1 MARRPSELRRRLA
14 RGPLIMTLKLAERV
28 ATSQTWL
35 DGLSDRLQP
44 VVREAV
50 AGTGRRGADLLDGV
64 WLGAPLHPAL
74 TDVPVGALTAA
85 VTLDGAA
92 IATGSRTIERQAD
105 GALVVSVAG
114 ALAAATTGLSDWRYM
129 RGEKRR
135 LAAAHGLLN
144 VVGLVFNVTS
154 LGLRL
159 GGRRRAG
166 RLSSALGFAVA
177 GAAAHFGGELSF
189 GMGVRVNQAQPGA
202 GPSEFEAVLDESQLH
217 GASMHRVDVAGE
229 TVLVTRS
236 ASGDLCAIANTC
248 SHFGG
253 PLAEGEREGDI
264 VVCPW
269 HGSRFDVCSGEVE
282 GGPAVFPQP
291 RFEARARDGKIEVRR
306 AGS

>member
-1 MARRPSELRRRLA
+1 
-14 RGPLIMTLKLAERV
+14 MTLKLAERV

-50 AGTGRRGADLLDGV
+50 SGTGRRGADLLDGV
-64 WLGAPLHPAL
+64 WLGAPLHPAI
-74 TDVPVGALTAA
+74 TDVPIGALTAA
-85 VTLDGAA
+85 VALDSVALV
-92 IATGSRTIERQAD
+92 TGSRTVDKQAD
-105 GALVVSVAG
+105 GALAVSVAG
-114 ALAAATTGLSDWRYM
+114 SVAAATTGLADWRYM

-135 LAAAHGLLN
+135 LAAGHGLLN
-144 VVGLVFNVTS
+144 VIGLAFNATS

-166 RLSSALGFAVA
+166 RVSSALGFAVA
-177 GAAAHFGGELSF
+177 GAAAHLGGELSF

-202 GPSEFEAVLDESQLH
+202 GPSEFEAVLDESQLDA
-217 GASMHRVDVAGE
+217 ASMHRVEIAGE

-236 ASGDLCAIANTC
+236 TGGDVCAIANTC

-253 PLAEGEREGDI
+253 PLDEGEREGDI

-269 HGSRFDVCSGEVE
+269 HASRFDVCSGEVE

-291 RFEARARDGKIEVRR
+291 RFEARTREGKIEIRR
-306 AGS
+306 AP

>member
-1 MARRPSELRRRLA
+1 
-14 RGPLIMTLKLAERV
+14 LKLAKRLAE
-28 ATSQTWL
+28 SQIWL
-35 DGLSDRLQP
+35 DALGDRLQP
-44 VVREAV
+44 VVRKAV

-74 TDVPVGALTAA
+74 TDVPMGALTAA
-85 VTLDGAA
+85 VTLDGVA
-92 IATGSRTIERQAD
+92 IATGSRTVARQAD
-105 GALVVSVAG
+105 GALAISVAG
-114 ALAAATTGLSDWRYM
+114 ALAAATSGLSDWRYM

-144 VVGLVFNVTS
+144 VVGLAFNATS

-166 RLSSALGFAVA
+166 QVSSALGFAVA
-177 GAAAHFGGELSF
+177 GTAAHLGGELSF

-202 GPSEFEAVLDESQLH
+202 GPAEFEAVLDESQLD
-217 GASMHRVDVAGE
+217 GASMHRIDVAGE
-229 TVLVTRS
+229 AVLLTRS
-236 ASGDLCAIANTC
+236 ASGEICAIANTC

-253 PLAEGEREGDI
+253 PLADGEREGDV

-269 HGSRFDVCSGEVE
+269 HGSRFDVCSGEVK

-291 RFEARARDGKIEVRR
+291 RFEARARDGRIEIRR
-306 AGS
+306 ARS

>member
-1 MARRPSELRRRLA
+1 
-14 RGPLIMTLKLAERV
+14 MTLKLAERV

-44 VVREAV
+44 VVRDAV
-50 AGTGRRGADLLDGV
+50 AATGQRGADVLDGV

-85 VTLDGAA
+85 VTLDGVATV
-92 IATGSRTIERQAD
+92 TGSRTIERQAD
-105 GALVVSVAG
+105 GALAVSVAG

-144 VVGLVFNVTS
+144 VIGLAFNATS

-166 RLSSALGFAVA
+166 QVSSALGFAVA

-202 GPSEFEAVLDESQLH
+202 GPSEFEAVLDESELH
-217 GASMHRVDVAGE
+217 GATMQRVEAAGE
-229 TVLVTRS
+229 AVLVTRS
-236 ASGDLCAIANTC
+236 ASGELCAIANTC

-253 PLAEGEREGDI
+253 PLAEGEREGDT

-306 AGS
+306 AGA

>member
-1 MARRPSELRRRLA
+1 
-14 RGPLIMTLKLAERV
+14 MTLKLAERV
-28 ATSQTWL
+28 ASQTWL

-44 VVREAV
+44 VVRDAV
-50 AGTGRRGADLLDGV
+50 AGAGRRAGDVLDGV

-85 VTLDGAA
+85 VTLDGVATV
-92 IATGSRTIERQAD
+92 TGSRTIDRQAD
-105 GALVVSVAG
+105 GALAVSVAG

-144 VVGLVFNVTS
+144 VVGLAFNVTS

-159 GGRRRAG
+159 GGRRSAG
-166 RLSSALGFAVA
+166 RVSSALGFAVA

-202 GPSEFEAVLDESQLH
+202 GPSEFEAVLDESHLH
-217 GASMHRVDVAGE
+217 GASMQRVEVAGE
-229 TVLVTRS
+229 AVLVTRS
-236 ASGDLCAIANTC
+236 ASGDLCAISNTC

-253 PLAEGEREGDI
+253 PLAEGEREGDT

>member
-1 MARRPSELRRRLA
+1 
-14 RGPLIMTLKLAERV
+14 MTLKLAERL

-35 DGLSDRLQP
+35 DGVSDRLQP
-44 VVREAV
+44 VVRGAV

-85 VTLDGAA
+85 VTLDGVAL
-92 IATGSRTIERQAD
+92 ATGSRAVERQAD
-105 GALVVSVAG
+105 GALAVSVAG
-114 ALAAATTGLSDWRYM
+114 ALAAAATGLSDWRYM
-129 RGEKRR
+129 RGDTRR

-144 VVGLVFNVTS
+144 VVGVAFNATS

-159 GGRRRAG
+159 AGRRRAG
-166 RLSSALGFAVA
+166 QVSSALGFLVA
-177 GAAAHFGGELSF
+177 GTAAHFGGELSF

-202 GPSEFEAVLDESQLH
+202 GPAEFEAVLDESRLD
-217 GASMHRVDVAGE
+217 GAGMHQVDVAGE
-229 TVLVTRS
+229 AVLVTRS
-236 ASGDLCAIANTC
+236 TSGGLCAIANTC

-253 PLAEGEREGDI
+253 PLAEGEREGDV

-269 HGSRFDVCSGEVE
+269 HGSRFDICTGEVK

>member
-1 MARRPSELRRRLA
+1 
-14 RGPLIMTLKLAERV
+14 MTLKLAERV

-44 VVREAV
+44 VVRDAV
-50 AGTGRRGADLLDGV
+50 AATGRRGADLLDGV

-85 VTLDGAA
+85 VTLDGVATV
-92 IATGSRTIERQAD
+92 TGSQTIERQAD
-105 GALVVSVAG
+105 GALAVSVAG

-144 VVGLVFNVTS
+144 VVGLAFNVTS

-166 RLSSALGFAVA
+166 RVSSALGFAVA

-253 PLAEGEREGDI
+253 PLAEGEREGDM

-291 RFEARARDGKIEVRR
+291 RFEARARDGKIEARR

>member
-1 MARRPSELRRRLA
+1 
-14 RGPLIMTLKLAERV
+14 MTLKLAERL

-35 DGLSDRLQP
+35 DGVSDRLQP
-44 VVREAV
+44 LVRDAV

-85 VTLDGAA
+85 IALDGAA
-92 IATGSRTIERQAD
+92 LATGSRAVERKAD
-105 GALVVSVAG
+105 GALAISVAV
-114 ALAAATTGLSDWRYM
+114 ALAAAATGLSDWRYM
-129 RGEKRR
+129 RGDTRR

-144 VVGLVFNVTS
+144 VVGVAFNATS

-159 GGRRRAG
+159 AGRRRAG
-166 RLSSALGFAVA
+166 QVSSALGFLVA
-177 GAAAHFGGELSF
+177 GTAAHFGGELSF

-202 GPSEFEAVLDESQLH
+202 GPTEFTPVLDESQLD
-217 GASMHRVDVAGE
+217 GTSMHRVDAAGE
-229 TVLVTRS
+229 AVLVTRS
-236 ASGDLCAIANTC
+236 TSGEICAIANTC

-253 PLAEGEREGDI
+253 PLAEGEREGDV

-269 HGSRFDVCSGEVE
+269 HGSRFDVRTGDVA

-291 RFEARARDGKIEVRR
+291 RFEARARDGKVEIRR
-306 AGS
+306 AE

>member
-1 MARRPSELRRRLA
+1 
-14 RGPLIMTLKLAERV
+14 MTLKLAERV

-35 DGLSDRLQP
+35 DSLSDRVQP

-85 VTLDGAA
+85 VALDSVAVV
-92 IATGSRTIERQAD
+92 TGSGTVDRQAD
-105 GALVVSVAG
+105 GALAVSVAG
-114 ALAAATTGLSDWRYM
+114 AVAAAATGLSDWRYM

-144 VVGLVFNVTS
+144 VVGLAFNATS

-159 GGRRRAG
+159 GVGAAPAGSARRWDSPWPERPLTWAAN
-166 RLSSALGFAVA
+166 SALAWGCGSTRHRPGPVRLNSRRCSTSHSSTARRCTGWKSRVKPCSSPA
-177 GAAAHFGGELSF
+177 QRAAI
-189 GMGVRVNQAQPGA
+189 
-202 GPSEFEAVLDESQLH
+202 
-217 GASMHRVDVAGE
+217 
-229 TVLVTRS
+229 
-236 ASGDLCAIANTC
+236 LCAIANTC

-253 PLAEGEREGDI
+253 PLDQGEREGDV

-269 HGSRFDVCSGEVE
+269 HASRFDVCSGEVK

-291 RFEARARDGKIEVRR
+291 RFETRARDGKIEIRR
-306 AGS
+306 APS

>member
-1 MARRPSELRRRLA
+1 
-14 RGPLIMTLKLAERV
+14 MTLKLAERL

-44 VVREAV
+44 LVREAV

-85 VTLDGAA
+85 VTLDGVAT
-92 IATGSRTIERQAD
+92 ATGSRTVERQAD
-105 GALVVSVAG
+105 GALAVSVAG
-114 ALAAATTGLSDWRYM
+114 ALAAAATGLSDWRYM

-135 LAAAHGLLN
+135 LAAGHGLLN
-144 VVGLVFNVTS
+144 VVGLAFTATS

-166 RLSSALGFAVA
+166 QVSSAVGFAVA
-177 GAAAHFGGELSF
+177 GAAAHLGGELSF

-202 GPSEFEAVLDESQLH
+202 GPREFEAVLDEAELD
-217 GASMHRVDVAGE
+217 GESMHRVDVAGE
-229 TVLVTRS
+229 AVLLTRS
-236 ASGDLCAIANTC
+236 TSGDMCAIANTC

-253 PLAEGEREGDI
+253 PLAEGERKGDV

-291 RFEARARDGKIEVRR
+291 RFEARARDGKIEIRR
-306 AGS
+306 ADS

>member
-1 MARRPSELRRRLA
+1 V
-14 RGPLIMTLKLAERV
+14 TLKLAERL
-28 ATSQTWL
+28 AGSQTWL

-44 VVREAV
+44 AVREAV
-50 AGTGRRGADLLDGV
+50 AGTGRRGADLLDGA

-85 VTLDGAA
+85 VTLDGVA
-92 IATGSRTIERQAD
+92 IATGSQTVDKQAD
-105 GALVVSVAG
+105 GALAVSVAG
-114 ALAAATTGLSDWRYM
+114 ALAAAATGLSDWRYM

-135 LAAAHGLLN
+135 LAAGHGLLN
-144 VVGLVFNVTS
+144 VVGLVFNATS

-166 RLSSALGFAVA
+166 QVSSALGFAVA
-177 GAAAHFGGELSF
+177 GAAAHLGGELSF

-202 GPSEFEAVLDESQLH
+202 GPAEFEAVLDESQLD
-217 GASMHRVDVAGE
+217 GSSMHQVDVAGE
-229 TVLVTRS
+229 AVLVTRS
-236 ASGDLCAIANTC
+236 AAGAICAIANTC

-253 PLAEGEREGDI
+253 PLAEGEREGDV

-269 HGSRFDVCSGEVE
+269 HGSRFDVCSGDVE

-291 RFEARARDGKIEVRR
+291 RFEARARDGKIEIRQPR
-306 AGS
+306 

>member
-1 MARRPSELRRRLA
+1 
-14 RGPLIMTLKLAERV
+14 MTLKLAERV

-44 VVREAV
+44 VVRDAV
-50 AGTGRRGADLLDGV
+50 AATGRRGADLLDGV

-85 VTLDGAA
+85 VTLDGVATV
-92 IATGSRTIERQAD
+92 TGSQTIERQAD
-105 GALVVSVAG
+105 GALAVSVAG

-144 VVGLVFNVTS
+144 VVGLAFNVTS

-166 RLSSALGFAVA
+166 RVSSALGFAVA

-202 GPSEFEAVLDESQLH
+202 RPSEFEAVLDESQLH
-217 GASMHRVDVAGE
+217 GASMQRVKVAGE
-229 TVLVTRS
+229 AVLVTRS

-269 HGSRFDVCSGEVE
+269 HGSRFDVCSGEVR

-306 AGS
+306 ADS

>member
-1 MARRPSELRRRLA
+1 
-14 RGPLIMTLKLAERV
+14 MTLKLAERL

-35 DGLSDRLQP
+35 DGVSDRVQP
-44 VVREAV
+44 VVRDAV

-85 VTLDGAA
+85 VTLDGVA
-92 IATGSRTIERQAD
+92 IATGSRTADRQAD
-105 GALVVSVAG
+105 GALAVSVAG
-114 ALAAATTGLSDWRYM
+114 AVAAAVTGLADWRYM

-135 LAAAHGLLN
+135 LAAGHGLLN
-144 VVGLVFNVTS
+144 AVGLVFNATS

-159 GGRRRAG
+159 AGRRRAG

-177 GAAAHFGGELSF
+177 GTAAHLGGELSF

-202 GPSEFEAVLDESQLH
+202 GPTDFEAVLDESQLD
-217 GASMHRVDVAGE
+217 GAAMRQVEVSGE
-229 TVLVTRS
+229 AVLVTRS
-236 ASGDLCAIANTC
+236 ASGDICAIANTC

-253 PLAEGEREGDI
+253 PLAEGEREGDV

-269 HGSRFDVCSGEVE
+269 HGSRFDVCSGDVA

-291 RFEARARDGKIEVRR
+291 RFETRVRDGKVEVRTAR
-306 AGS
+306 S

>member
-1 MARRPSELRRRLA
+1 
-14 RGPLIMTLKLAERV
+14 MTLKLAERV

-35 DGLSDRLQP
+35 DSLSDRVQP

-85 VTLDGAA
+85 VALDSVAVV
-92 IATGSRTIERQAD
+92 TGSGTVDRQAD
-105 GALVVSVAG
+105 GALAVSVAG
-114 ALAAATTGLSDWRYM
+114 AVAAAATGLSDWRYM

-144 VVGLVFNVTS
+144 VVGLAFNATS

-166 RLSSALGFAVA
+166 RVSSALGFAVA
-177 GAAAHFGGELSF
+177 GAAAHLGGELSF
-189 GMGVRVNQAQPGA
+189 GMGVRVNQAPPGA
-202 GPSEFEAVLDESQLH
+202 GPAEFEAVLDESQLD
-217 GASMHRVDVAGE
+217 GASMHRVEVAGE

-236 ASGDLCAIANTC
+236 ASGDPCAIANTC

-253 PLAEGEREGDI
+253 PLDQGEREGDV

-269 HGSRFDVCSGEVE
+269 HASRFDVCSGEVK

-291 RFEARARDGKIEVRR
+291 RFETRARDGKIEIRR
-306 AGS
+306 APS